1 MQASTLKSNDT
12 FSVGII
18 TYLITCGL
26 VLLLMMLAGSFMRM
40 AQGQIINIA
49 PNIFYQL
56 MTAHGI
62 GMVGI
67 AGLSGATIMWHFLSK
82 YVSLKA
88 ECCG

>member
-1 MQASTLKSNDT
+1 MQADTLKSNDT

-49 PNIFYQL
+49 PDI
-56 MTAHGI
+56 
-62 GMVGI
+62 
-67 AGLSGATIMWHFLSK
+67 FLSINDSSWRGHGWYRRFK
-82 YVSLKA
+82 RRDNHVA
-88 ECCG
+88 FFE